1 MLYLLLRDLADLF
14 HNRYWNPEPTDW
26 QALETV
32 ENLVAAGDVMHD
44 IKVKLPAYRYQQCQ
58 QRLQDHSYTIDCFA
72 RHLEGNDWPE
82 DDKAMQQ
89 ELIQM
94 NSWEMEGPKRVTLLQ
109 SKHILELLDAEEQRQ
124 PKPKK
129 AQRSRSSQPKN
140 TRHTQSSHQ

>member
-1 MLYLLLRDLADLF
+1 M
-14 HNRYWNPEPTDW
+14 
-26 QALETV
+26 
-32 ENLVAAGDVMHD
+32 AAGDVMHD

-72 RHLEGNDWPE
+72 CHLEGNDWPE

-94 NSWEMEGPKRVTLLQ
+94 NSWEMEGLKRVTLLQ

-129 AQRSRSSQPKN
+129 AQRSRSSRPKN
-140 TRHTQSSHQ
+140 THHTQSSHR